1 MAKGFLSIVLHAHL
15 PFVRH
20 TDTQDCLEQRW
31 LFQGITESYIPL
43 LNSLSRLAESD
54 IPGRSRYP
62 CLLPC
67 RNAEDPLLQERHKA
81 S

>member
-54 IPGRSRYP
+54 IPGRITVSLSP
-62 CLLPC
+62 PLL
-67 RNAEDPLLQERHKA
+67 EMLQDPLLQGA
-81 S
+81 T